1 MKSGFLGRLPPIS
14 FCTCAHVVIKCNH
27 ILISFYGLKSEAEI
41 ACKFHVRRFQRLD
54 IPYCMYD
61 VQDVPSTGDMQ
72 IEQTAMLFNFHV
84 TCHMPVVTY
93 RHVCRNA
100 RKQKKPYKNA
110 FAACDAR

>member
-72 IEQTAMLFNFHV
+72 IEQTAMLYQFSCHLSHASCHIS
-84 TCHMPVVTY
+84 TCVSQCKKTEK
-93 RHVCRNA
+93 A
-100 RKQKKPYKNA
+100 LQKRI
-110 FAACDAR
+110 CCL